1 MVGVSGSCGILVSFD
16 SNIARNGHIN
26 GSRISAGNLPP
37 MPAEYTDKCRTKGYH
52 KDSHFGL
59 DFMSFRVSTYFVA
72 EGYFIY
78 FLFCHVFADVAPVP
92 LVFIVPIVP
101 VTWNTI
107 AHCATHIWGPM
118 SVNII

>member
-52 KDSHFGL
+52 KNSHFGL

-78 FLFCHVFADVAPVP
+78 IFLILSCLCRCCPCAACLYCTDCARNVEHYCP
-92 LVFIVPIVP
+92 LC
-101 VTWNTI
+101 NTYLG
-107 AHCATHIWGPM
+107 AYER
-118 SVNII
+118 